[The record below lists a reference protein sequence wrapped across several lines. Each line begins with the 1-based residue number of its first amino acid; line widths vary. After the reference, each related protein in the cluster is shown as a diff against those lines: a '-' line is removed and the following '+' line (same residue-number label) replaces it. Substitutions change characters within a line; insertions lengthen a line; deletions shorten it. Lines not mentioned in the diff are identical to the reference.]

1 MVTSELLDAYRTA
14 LPAMTLNDTQVDVI
28 YSANLFKMPLLI
40 LARLHVFCCH
50 DARSACGGSVACKLY
65 RGRPEYHVWGSLSPG
80 HGEHGSA
87 SVCGLSNRVCGQSP
101 AGSRGRAPSQGVRG
115 AKPPEAE
122 NLLASGCATEAANLP
137 HSVRT

>member
-1 MVTSELLDAYRTA
+1 MYSA
-14 LPAMTLNDTQVDVI
+14 AMTRDR
-28 YSANLFKMPLLI
+28 
-40 LARLHVFCCH
+40 LAV
-50 DARSACGGSVACKLY
+50 ARSLVISTG
-65 RGRPEYHVWGSLSPG
+65 GRPKYHVWGSLSPG

-101 AGSRGRAPSQGVRG
+101 AGSRGRAPSQGVMG